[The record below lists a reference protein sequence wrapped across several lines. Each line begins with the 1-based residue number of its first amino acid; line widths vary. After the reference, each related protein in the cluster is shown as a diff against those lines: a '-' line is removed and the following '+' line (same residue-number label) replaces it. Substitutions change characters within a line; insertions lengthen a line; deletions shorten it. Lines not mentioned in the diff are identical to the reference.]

1 MNDFFRDLYRYNS
14 QCNHKLATL
23 IALHP
28 DQASQRALDLFSHVL
43 NAHHIWNSRV
53 LQQKSRYDRLQS
65 HLPQDLEAID
75 LDNHAVTDG
84 IIDAGILSGV
94 RTYVNFKGEQG
105 TNTVQDILFHVI
117 NHSTYHRGQIA
128 SDLKQSGIEPPVTDF
143 IFYKR

>member
-1 MNDFFRDLYRYNS
+1 MNDFFRELYRYNNH
-14 QCNHKLATL
+14 CNQALATL

-28 DQASQRALDLFSHVL
+28 DQTSRRALDLFCHVL

-75 LDNHAVTDG
+75 RDNHAATDR
-84 IIDAGILSGV
+84 IMDAGILSEA

-128 SDLKQSGIEPPVTDF
+128 SDLKQSGIEPPVTDY